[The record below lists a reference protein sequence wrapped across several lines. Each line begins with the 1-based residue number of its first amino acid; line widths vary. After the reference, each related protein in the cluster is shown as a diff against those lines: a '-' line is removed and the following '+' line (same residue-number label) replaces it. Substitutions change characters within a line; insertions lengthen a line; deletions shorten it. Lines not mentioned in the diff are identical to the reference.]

1 MELPTFGLAHKF
13 NVYHEIFD
21 ISVIFM
27 NMLEDDNIKS
37 TVIGLVEG
45 AFGVATAVMNNT
57 STVCEEEDDLIL
69 SKCPFIL

>member
-1 MELPTFGLAHKF
+1 
-13 NVYHEIFD
+13 
-21 ISVIFM
+21 M
-27 NMLEDDNIKS
+27 NMLEEDNIKS